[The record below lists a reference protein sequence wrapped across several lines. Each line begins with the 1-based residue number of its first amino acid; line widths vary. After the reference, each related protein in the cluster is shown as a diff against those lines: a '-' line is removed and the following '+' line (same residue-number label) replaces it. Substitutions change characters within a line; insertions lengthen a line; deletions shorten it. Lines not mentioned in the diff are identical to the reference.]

1 MTSFYPVRFTSRRV
15 NLLTPWFPSRQVWL
29 AIAMMSISKPA
40 LSAASSF
47 DLGNYLAP
55 EISVQSAFTD
65 GSQIKGHQGEVSSS
79 SHQITLHN
87 ELLYFQY
94 EQWDVDW
101 EKVEQLPFGDQRKD
115 PINHMHR
122 INWEPIILN
131 NLIQELVVDFIG
143 CVLCV

>member
-1 MTSFYPVRFTSRRV
+1 MAFARPPDIPGLVVFSLFLSIFCSCKEIVLNSFYPVRFTSRRV
-15 NLLTPWFPSRQVWL
+15 NQLTPWFPSRQVWL

-101 EKVEQLPFGDQRKD
+101 EKVEQLPFGD
-115 PINHMHR
+115 
-122 INWEPIILN
+122 
-131 NLIQELVVDFIG
+131 
-143 CVLCV
+143 